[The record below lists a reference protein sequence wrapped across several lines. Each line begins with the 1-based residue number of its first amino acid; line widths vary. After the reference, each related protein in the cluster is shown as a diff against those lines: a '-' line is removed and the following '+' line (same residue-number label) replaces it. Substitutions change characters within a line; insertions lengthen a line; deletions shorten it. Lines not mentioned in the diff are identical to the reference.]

1 MSNLDTVRTWLGSKK
16 KEIVELETLL
26 NGIIAMAP
34 ESGGEGELKKC
45 EALTEYLRSKG
56 FKNFER
62 YDAPDQRVPSGIR
75 PNLVVTIPGADDS
88 RTIWIM
94 THMDVVPP
102 GDLGKWKTDPWKAV
116 EKDGRV
122 YGRGVEDN
130 QQGLVGSVFAARA
143 FLENGIVPVHTVKL
157 LFVADE
163 EVGSTYGIQYL
174 LKAHSL
180 FRTDDIIVI
189 PDGGDDQGATIEIA
203 EKNLLWLRFVTKG
216 KQAHGSRPDQGAN
229 AHLAGCDLALRVNA
243 LEEFFGERN
252 ALFDPDKSTFQ
263 PTKKES
269 NVPNINTI
277 PGDDV
282 MCVDCRILPCYPLS
296 VVRKEI
302 ERIVRE
308 VETKHGVTITCIEE
322 QTVESRA
329 TPVDAP
335 VVRALGASIKAI
347 YGVDYRP
354 IGIGGGTVGAYLRN
368 AGFDAVVWSKMDET
382 AHQPN
387 EYTIL
392 DNLVGDASVM
402 AALMLGTGIPAIE

>member
-1 MSNLDTVRTWLGSKK
+1 MKQLETARNWLASQKPEMVR
-16 KEIVELETLL
+16 LETLL
-26 NGIIAMAP
+26 TSIPAMAP

-45 EALTEYLRSKG
+45 EALTEWLRSKG
-56 FKNFER
+56 FTAFER
-62 YDAPDQRVPSGIR
+62 FDAPDARVPSGIR
-75 PNLVVTIPGADDS
+75 PNLVATIPGADDS
-88 RTIWIM
+88 RTVWIM

-102 GDLGKWKTDPWKAV
+102 GDLGKWETDPWKVV

-130 QQGLVGSVFAARA
+130 QQGLVGSAFAALA
-143 FLENGIVPVHTVKL
+143 FLENGIVPAYTVKL

-163 EVGSTYGIQYL
+163 EVGSTFGIQYL
-174 LKAHSL
+174 LNAHKL
-180 FRTDDIIVI
+180 FRPEDIIVI
-189 PDGGDDQGATIEIA
+189 PDGGDDKGSTIEIA
-203 EKNLLWLRFVTKG
+203 EKNLLWLRFETRG
-216 KQAHGSRPDQGAN
+216 KQTHGSRPDQGAN
-229 AHLAGCDLALRVNA
+229 AHLAACDLALRLNG

-252 ALFDPDKSTFQ
+252 DLFEPNRSTFQ
-263 PTKKES
+263 PTKKEA

-277 PGDDV
+277 PGEDV
-282 MCVDCRILPCYPLS
+282 LCMDCRILPTYSLA
-296 VVRKEI
+296 VVRKEV
-302 ERIVRE
+302 ERIARE
-308 VETKHGVTITCIEE
+308 VEAKHGVTVRWTEE

-335 VVRALGASIKAI
+335 VVKALGASIKAV

-387 EYTIL
+387 EYCVL

-402 AALMLGTGIPAIE
+402 AALMLGMGVPPKA